1 MRPLARRAGH
11 RLSLARLPLVL
22 AVIAS
27 VAVALQ
33 PLAAPAVRAEDE
45 PHAARLVVADPS
57 ANRLLVLDA
66 HSATPL
72 ATFDT
77 PGAPTN
83 LVASPGG
90 RWVYALQTQTSSLSI
105 VDTGLHRED
114 HGDHQD
120 LDVTAPSLRGTVT
133 PGQKPIDF
141 WAGNGVA
148 TVHNDDDATLAI
160 FDEERLAESLEFTL
174 LKGAGTGHNNAV
186 VLGDIVLLSLVTEGK
201 ITAYDRVTG
210 APGRTFEGCPG
221 THGWTTKGV
230 SFAAVGCTDGVMLFT
245 KDGAEIRAHKVEEPL
260 LSPANARVSTLASH
274 RDSAVLV
281 GNFGQGLAL
290 IRPDTAT
297 LDAVPLPANPLRF
310 HFTHDGDRVIVL
322 TADGKVHGVDPAG
335 GQVVWSTEAVTPF
348 DAQAGGP
355 RPSMAVGEDIA
366 YVSDPPRGSLVM
378 INLAAGA
385 LEGGPIA
392 VGGTPTAIVLAAA
405 EGIQH

>member
-1 MRPLARRAGH
+1 MRPLTRWAARRRPLAR
-11 RLSLARLPLVL
+11 LSLVL

-27 VAVALQ
+27 VAVLQ
-33 PLAAPAVRAEDE
+33 PLAPPAARAEDE
-45 PHAARLVVADPS
+45 PHVARLVVADPS

-66 HSATPL
+66 HSAAPL
-72 ATFDT
+72 AAFDT
-77 PGAPTN
+77 PGIPTN

-90 RWVYALQTQTSSLSI
+90 RWVYALQTQANSLSI
-105 VDTGLHRED
+105 VDTGLRRED

-120 LDVTAPSLRGTVT
+120 LDVTDPSLRGTVT

-174 LKGAGTGHNNAV
+174 LQGAGTGHNNAV
-186 VLGDIVLLSLVTEGK
+186 VLGDVVLLSLVTEGK
-201 ITAYDRVTG
+201 ITAYERATG
-210 APGRTFEGCPG
+210 APRQTFEGCPG
-221 THGWTTKGV
+221 AHGWTTKGV
-230 SFAAVGCTDGVMLFT
+230 SFAAVGCTDGAMLFT

-290 IRPDTAT
+290 IRPDAVT
-297 LDAVPLPANPLRF
+297 LDAMPLPANPLRF

-322 TADGKVHGVDPAG
+322 TADGKVHGINPAG
-335 GQVVWSTEAVTPF
+335 GQVLWSTEAVTPF

-355 RPSMAVGEDIA
+355 RPSMAVGEDTA
-366 YVSDPPRGSLVM
+366 YVTDPPRGSLVK

-385 LEGGPIA
+385 PEGGPIE
-392 VGGTPTAIVLAAA
+392 VGGTPTAVVLAAA
-405 EGIQH
+405 EGERH